1 MGIPVIDTGPMT
13 VEEFYALTDA
23 RPDGEKWEL
32 IDGEAVLNASPS
44 NPHQFI
50 IRNVIVALTLEERRI
65 HAPWRAIPGIGALVS
80 STSRPEPDVMVMPK
94 DAMSADPA
102 KRDTR
107 DAIVLFEIMSPST
120 KSRDLKWK
128 RTAYASL
135 PALMHYVVIAQ
146 DAVDVV
152 VFSRTTSFAEQRFKS
167 LSDMIAFPELG
178 TALPLAEI
186 YRDIDFAP
194 GAPAAS

>member
-32 IDGEAVLNASPS
+32 IEGEAVLNAGPS
-44 NPHQFI
+44 EPHQI
-50 IRNVIVALTLEERRI
+50 IIGNVIFALKLEQQRL
-65 HAPWRAIPGIGALVS
+65 HAPWRVIPGIGALVS
-80 STSRPEPDVMVMPK
+80 NMSRPEPDLMVLPK
-94 DAMSADPA
+94 SIGASDPS

-152 VFSRTTSFAEQRFKS
+152 VFSRTTGFAEQRFKS
-167 LSDMIAFPELG
+167 LSDLIAFPELG

-186 YRDIDFAP
+186 YRDIGFAP